1 MNVEMLFEEVK
12 EIRRDLHRIPELSFD
27 LPLTSGYIREK
38 LLSYGYEIVKT
49 AETGWIAVLQGKG
62 EDAVAFRADMDGL
75 SVTEKTGRSFSSQ
88 HEGFMHACGHDGH
101 MAMLLGFA
109 RYLKSIEQPD
119 PTIVLVFQPAEEGP
133 GGARIIMEEG
143 ILQKLKVKRIYGFH
157 LYPGLPKGKIG
168 LCSGPFMAR
177 NGEFDITV
185 RGESSHAGQPH
196 LGSDALV
203 ASAQLILA
211 IQNILS
217 RRLDPLQPAVVNV
230 GTVHGGTARNIVAG
244 AARIEGTIRAFS
256 RDTYEDIKS
265 ALKRTVEGIALMN
278 RVTVDLEIR
287 DFYPEVHND
296 PLLVE
301 EIRSF
306 LREEEVEILKPL
318 MLAEDFAFYQE
329 EIPGVFLFLGT
340 RDEDA
345 GYIHPLHH
353 EQFDFEEKVLL
364 TGISMYR
371 RILESLSGTYGI

>member
-49 AETGWIAVLQGKG
+49 AETGWVAVLQGKG

-75 SVTEKTGRSFSSQ
+75 RVTEKTGRDFSSR
-88 HEGFMHACGHDGH
+88 HEGYMHACGHDGH

-109 RYLKSIEQPD
+109 RYLKSIEQPS

-133 GGARIIMEEG
+133 GGARIVMEEG

-185 RGESSHAGQPH
+185 QGESSHAGQPH
-196 LGSDALV
+196 LGADALV
-203 ASAQLILA
+203 ASAQVILS

-217 RRLDPLQPAVVNV
+217 RNLDPLAPAVINV
-230 GTVHGGTARNIVAG
+230 GTIEGGTARNIVAG
-244 AARIEGTIRAFS
+244 TAKIQGTIRAFS

-296 PLLVE
+296 PSLVE
-301 EIRSF
+301 EMRRF
-306 LREEEVEILKPL
+306 LSEEEVEIMKPL
-318 MLAEDFAFYQE
+318 MLAEDFSFYQQ
-329 EIPGVFLFLGT
+329 EIPGVFLMLGT

-353 EQFDFEEKVLL
+353 ERFDFEESVLL
-364 TGISMYR
+364 TGIAAYI
-371 RILESLSGTYGI
+371 RILESLSI

>member
-38 LLSYGYEIVKT
+38 LLAYGYEPVKT

-62 EDAVAFRADMDGL
+62 EDVVAFRADMDGL
-75 SVTEKTGRSFSSQ
+75 RVTEKTGRVFSSK

-109 RYLKSIEQPD
+109 RYLKSLDQLQQ
-119 PTIVLVFQPAEEGP
+119 TVVLVFQPAEEGP
-133 GGARIIMEEG
+133 GGARVIMEEG

-185 RGESSHAGQPH
+185 QGESSHAGQPH
-196 LGSDALV
+196 LGADALV
-203 ASAQLILA
+203 ASAQMILA

-217 RRLDPLQPAVVNV
+217 RNLDPLQPAVVNV
-230 GTVHGGTARNIVAG
+230 GTFHGGTARNIVAG
-244 AARIEGTIRAFS
+244 AATIEGTIRAFS
-256 RDTYEDIKS
+256 KETYEGIKV
-265 ALKRTVEGIALMN
+265 ALKRTVEGMALMN
-278 RVTVDLEIR
+278 RVKVDLEIR
-287 DFYPEVHND
+287 DFYPEVYNA
-296 PLLVE
+296 PSLVE
-301 EIRSF
+301 ELSRF
-306 LREEEVEILKPL
+306 LREEEVEIMKPL
-318 MLAEDFAFYQE
+318 MLAEDFSFYQE
-329 EIPGVFLFLGT
+329 EIPGVFLMLGT
-340 RDEDA
+340 RDEVA

-353 EQFDFEEKVLL
+353 EQFDFEESVLL
-364 TGISMYR
+364 TGITMYR
-371 RILESLSGTYGI
+371 RILESLSS